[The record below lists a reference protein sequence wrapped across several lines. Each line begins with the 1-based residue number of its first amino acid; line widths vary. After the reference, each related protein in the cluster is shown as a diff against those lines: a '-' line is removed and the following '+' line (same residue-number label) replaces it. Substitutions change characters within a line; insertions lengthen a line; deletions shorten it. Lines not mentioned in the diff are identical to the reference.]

1 MSPLR
6 RRARGREPAG
16 SNLAR
21 DLVERL
27 GGGGERTA
35 LSFVDELGVIERL
48 TFADVART
56 AARWAGLLRERGI
69 VPGERVA
76 VVAGPDAAWRT
87 ALLGVL
93 EASAVAVP
101 IPGSLSPDE
110 QLARIRQCGAGVVLS
125 AVPLPELDEEGLLVL
140 VVGEI
145 SNDLKAQPTA
155 IERLETEARDVAL
168 VIHDHGPAGLR
179 GITHTHGSLLAQA
192 LAGEHWLGVGASA
205 RIWCTAIEGSPP
217 SVWSMLATWA
227 AGAELVAVAQE
238 HDALAKLELLN
249 GLPVDVLW
257 LSPGEYRDVAAVP
270 NPGWYDLSAV
280 RVALSSPA
288 PDAATTTALR
298 DTYGLE
304 VGGAFGLPETGVITA
319 GGRATADRSRTS
331 SWSSSPRLAIR
342 CRPAPRESSSSPV
355 VRPRS
360 SPVTGTRPARPQRR
374 CAVARSGPGCG
385 PRSPRTARCE
395 SSAVSRGSRSSTRT
409 PTV

>member
-145 SNDLKAQPTA
+145 SKDLKAQPTA

-168 VIHDHGPAGLR
+168 VLHDHGPAGLR
-179 GITHTHGSLLAQA
+179 GVTHTHGSLLAQA
-192 LAGEHWLGVGASA
+192 LAGEHWLGVGAGA
-205 RIWCTAIEGSPP
+205 RVWCTAIEG
-217 SVWSMLATWA
+217 
-227 AGAELVAVAQE
+227 
-238 HDALAKLELLN
+238 
-249 GLPVDVLW
+249 
-257 LSPGEYRDVAAVP
+257 
-270 NPGWYDLSAV
+270 
-280 RVALSSPA
+280 
-288 PDAATTTALR
+288 
-298 DTYGLE
+298 
-304 VGGAFGLPETGVITA
+304 
-319 GGRATADRSRTS
+319 
-331 SWSSSPRLAIR
+331 
-342 CRPAPRESSSSPV
+342 
-355 VRPRS
+355 
-360 SPVTGTRPARPQRR
+360 
-374 CAVARSGPGCG
+374 
-385 PRSPRTARCE
+385 
-395 SSAVSRGSRSSTRT
+395 
-409 PTV
+409 